1 MASLDLM
8 SGAVAVAAGALIG
21 APARHFL
28 TQFIAR
34 RAGEKFP
41 WGTLTVN
48 VSGCLAMGALAA
60 YASAHGFSAHSP
72 LWLLLATGLL
82 GSYTTVS
89 SFSFQTLT
97 LVQDGQRRTAT
108 RYAVLSIAL
117 CISAVAAGF
126 TFANL
131 FR

>member
-1 MASLDLM
+1 MPDALL
-8 SGAVAVAAGALIG
+8 GVFAVAAGAVIG
-21 APARHFL
+21 GPARYAL
-28 TQFIAR
+28 SQFIAR
-34 RAGEKFP
+34 HAGEKFP

-60 YASAHGFSAHSP
+60 YASAHGFSSHSP
-72 LWLLLATGLL
+72 FWLLLATGLL

-97 LVQDGQRRTAT
+97 LVKDGQRRTAM

-126 TFANL
+126 AFTGL
-131 FR
+131 FL